1 MAVWNRSHKTDED
14 QSDDESVSLADDSHA
29 WWAARD
35 ELKRAWQPPK
45 KKASANASSEP
56 QPTSRFEQKYSSES
70 LFNWADGPEPDA
82 LTHGGQGTLLDP
94 YSVLGLQP
102 GASIDEVVTAHRNLA
117 KTYHPDRQF
126 DATEEE
132 RIEAGQTIRR
142 INAAYEELRSRLI
155 A

>member
-1 MAVWNRSHKTDED
+1 MAVWNRSHKTDDNESISLED
-14 QSDDESVSLADDSHA
+14 DDHA

-45 KKASANASSEP
+45 KKHSAGAGDSSADGRPAS
-56 QPTSRFEQKYSSES
+56 QFEQKYSSES

-102 GASIDEVVTAHRNLA
+102 GASIAEVVAAHRSLA

-126 DATEEE
+126 EASEEE
-132 RIEAGQTIRR
+132 RIAAGQTIRR
-142 INAAYEELRSRLI
+142 INAAYEELRSRLD

>member
-1 MAVWNRSHKTDED
+1 MAVWKRGHKNEEN
-14 QSDDESVSLADDSHA
+14 ESVSLADDSHA

-45 KKASANASSEP
+45 KKVPVDASDSRPASH
-56 QPTSRFEQKYSSES
+56 FEQKYSSES
-70 LFNWADGPEPDA
+70 LFNWANGPEPDA

-102 GASIDEVVTAHRNLA
+102 GASIDEVVIAHRNLA

-126 DATEEE
+126 GASEEE

-142 INAAYEELRSRLI
+142 INAAYEELRSRLN